1 MEKDAKIC
9 VLTGASRGIG
19 QGICAQLKQL
29 PYPVFVVA
37 TATGEEGLARIRDTL
52 ATLGLQGEACQLNLL
67 EEASIARFLATLDER
82 KWAPDILINN
92 AGLTKDNLLLRM
104 QDEQWHAVMQA
115 NLHATFTL
123 CRYAVKKMMKKKW
136 GRIVNLSSVVGVT
149 GNPGQANYT
158 AAKAG
163 VIAFTK
169 SMAAEFA
176 SRNITA
182 NCICPGFIETD
193 MTAKLDEK
201 QKQAVLEKVPMRR
214 MGSVTEVASAIRYLL
229 SPEAGYITGSTIHV
243 NGGLVML

>member
-19 QGICAQLKQL
+19 QGVCAQLKQL

-52 ATLGLQGEACQLNLL
+52 ATHGLQGEACQLNLL
-67 EEASIARFLATLDER
+67 EEASIDRFLATLDER

-163 VIAFTK
+163 MIAFTK
-169 SMAAEFA
+169 SIAAEFA

-182 NCICPGFIETD
+182 NCICPGFIDTD
-193 MTAKLDEK
+193 
-201 QKQAVLEKVPMRR
+201 
-214 MGSVTEVASAIRYLL
+214 ASHGISDR
-229 SPEAGYITGSTIHV
+229 SCQCC
-243 NGGLVML
+243 